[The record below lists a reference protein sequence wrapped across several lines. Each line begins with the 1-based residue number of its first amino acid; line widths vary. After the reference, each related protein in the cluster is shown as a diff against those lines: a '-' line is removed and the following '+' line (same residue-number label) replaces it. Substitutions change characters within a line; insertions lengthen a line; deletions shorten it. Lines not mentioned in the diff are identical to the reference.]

1 MLNETPTTSVQ
12 WMDWQAVWP
21 ANPLDLVNEQSTEK
35 SDGVQWNEHK
45 SIVDKIVW
53 LIAKLT
59 WNPDPFTWETNV
71 STTAAPKVKEWDYNQ
86 TVSPE
91 YKAEAQTQTTNPEI
105 KQESQTNTANNEEWL
120 FGKFSWW
127 LVKVLDSVWDKVENL
142 WDKALWGAVNAMAEW
157 LKKAEEMWDKAI
169 DKAQNVVE
177 NTSQWV
183 SDFVKLED
191 EPTEVKVE
199 ENKTEWEKNPQ

>member
-35 SDGVQWNEHK
+35 SDGVQWNGHK

-59 WNPDPFTWETNV
+59 WNPDPFTWEANI
-71 STTAAPKVKEWDYNQ
+71 STTAKPEVKEWSSNQ
-86 TVSPE
+86 TSTPE
-91 YKAEAQTQTTNPEI
+91 FKAEAQTQTV
-105 KQESQTNTANNEEWL
+105 SNEESWL

-142 WDKALWGAVNAMAEW
+142 WDKALWGAVNAMTEW
-157 LKKAEEMWDKAI
+157 LKKAEEIWDKAV

-177 NTSQWV
+177 KTNQWV

-191 EPTEVKVE
+191 KKEVEIE
-199 ENKTEWEKNPQ
+199 ENKTE